1 MKNPR
6 LLDFARSFKWHA
18 TRTFDPTYLSINQTA
33 SHVNEFLQYIKTE
46 VAQRL
51 GMCLEPIMDYEEI
64 RASPFPYQNGY
75 KGSCYIL
82 NEKQMIS
89 LIQFIEEETEKALQ
103 K

>member
-6 LLDFARSFKWHA
+6 LLEFARSFKWHA
-18 TRTFDPTYLSINQTA
+18 TRTFDPTYLGVNQTA
-33 SHVNEFLQYIKTE
+33 SQVNEFLRYIKTE

-51 GMCLEPIMDYEEI
+51 GMCVEPIMDYEEI
-64 RASPFPYQNGY
+64 RPDPYQNGY

-89 LIQFIEEETEKALQ
+89 LIQFIEEETEEKALQ
-103 K
+103 KW